1 MMVRFHLRVQKKNM
15 KYIQSIERPAK
26 LEIGKEVV
34 FKLSNGTTH
43 KGIVCRHSMRNDYY
57 LEFDGGYNDVI
68 FDYLELDKQPFVEG
82 IVGYTSDGAWPETKT
97 LEELDT
103 VLDALLEVNRPVEEP
118 KVEEVKKST
127 PSNEWDWLLG

>member
-1 MMVRFHLRVQKKNM
+1 M

-26 LEIGKEVV
+26 LEIGKKVV
-34 FKLSNGTTH
+34 FKLSNGTEH

-57 LEFDGGYNDVI
+57 LEVDDGYNDMI
-68 FDYLELDKQPFVEG
+68 FDYLELDKQPFVES
-82 IVGYTSDGAWPETKT
+82 IVGYPSDGAWPETKT

-103 VLDALLEVNRPVEEP
+103 VLDALLEVNRPVEES

-127 PSNEWDWLLG
+127 PASEWDWLLG

>member
-1 MMVRFHLRVQKKNM
+1 M

-43 KGIVCRHSMRNDYY
+43 KGIVCRHSIRNDFY
-57 LEFDGGYNDVI
+57 LEVDDGNAII
-68 FDYLELDKQPFVEG
+68 FDYLELNKQPFVES
-82 IVGYTSDGAWPETKT
+82 IVGYPSDGAWPETKT

-103 VLDALLEVNRPVEEP
+103 VLDALLEVNRPVEES
-118 KVEEVKKST
+118 KIEEEKST
-127 PSNEWDWLLG
+127 PSSEWDWLLD